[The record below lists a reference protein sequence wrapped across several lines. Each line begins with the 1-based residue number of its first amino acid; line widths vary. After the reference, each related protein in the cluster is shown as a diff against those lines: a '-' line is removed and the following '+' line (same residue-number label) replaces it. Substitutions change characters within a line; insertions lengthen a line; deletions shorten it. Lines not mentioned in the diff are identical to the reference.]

1 MTVEASVLR
10 QLNLSVAELVKS
22 FEQHRELPKVLTTSA
37 TVETL
42 ILSCN
47 APQGCYSS
55 TTSAGD
61 GCGVI
66 LVRPKSTRLPLV
78 IS

>member
-22 FEQHRELPKVLTTSA
+22 FEQHRESPKVLTTSA
-37 TVETL
+37 TGKLPLE
-42 ILSCN
+42 
-47 APQGCYSS
+47 PYSS